1 MNSSI
6 THRVTA
12 DQTEISDTQAL
23 FQLEDQTSQLLRRA
37 HQRATAL
44 FLSDLGPGAF
54 TPPQFAALYKLY
66 EQGSVSQNSLGRM
79 IAMDA
84 ATMQG
89 VVRRLH
95 ERGMVNRTPDAI
107 DRRRI
112 QLSLTAEGREAVE
125 LALEG
130 AQAVEREIL
139 APLNSRE
146 QATFLRLLRR
156 LA

>member
-1 MNSSI
+1 MSVSTLRRSPEVIANE
-6 THRVTA
+6 
-12 DQTEISDTQAL
+12 QELPYAL
-23 FQLEDQTSQLLRRA
+23 ENQPSQMLRRA

-44 FLSDLGPGAF
+44 FLSDIGPNSF
-54 TPPQFAALYKLY
+54 TPPQFAALFKLY

-95 ERGMVNRTPDAI
+95 SRGLVNRTPDAI

-112 QLSLTAEGREAVE
+112 QLSLTDAGQAAVE
-125 LALEG
+125 EALDK

-139 APLNSRE
+139 APLSARE
-146 QATFLRLLRR
+146 QATLLRLLSR

>member
-1 MNSSI
+1 MNTSLMRKIDLDTDSSSQ
-6 THRVTA
+6 A
-12 DQTEISDTQAL
+12 EAL
-23 FQLEDQTSQLLRRA
+23 FQLEEQPSHLLRRA

-44 FLSDLGPGAF
+44 FLSDIGPNQF

-95 ERGMVNRTPDAI
+95 ERGMVNRTPDAV

-112 QLSLTAEGREAVE
+112 QLSLTDEGRFAVE
-125 LALEG
+125 QALEQ
-130 AQAVEREIL
+130 AQSVEREIL

-146 QATFLRLLRR
+146 QATLMRLLRR
-156 LA
+156 LT

>member
-1 MNSSI
+1 MSISSLRRSSSDI
-6 THRVTA
+6 TEAERESPFV
-12 DQTEISDTQAL
+12 
-23 FQLEDQTSQLLRRA
+23 LEAQPSQMLRRA

-44 FLSDLGPGAF
+44 FLSDIGPAKF

-95 ERGMVNRTPDAI
+95 ERGLINRTPDAV

-112 QLSLTAEGREAVE
+112 QLSLTEMGVQEVE
-125 LALEG
+125 VAFEQ

-139 APLNSRE
+139 APLSARE
-146 QATFLRLLRR
+146 QATFLRLLGR
-156 LA
+156 LS